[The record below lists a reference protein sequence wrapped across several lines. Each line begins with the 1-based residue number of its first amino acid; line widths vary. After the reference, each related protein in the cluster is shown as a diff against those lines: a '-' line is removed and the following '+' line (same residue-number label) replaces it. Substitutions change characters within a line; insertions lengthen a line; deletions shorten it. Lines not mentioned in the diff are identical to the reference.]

1 MRDFRESFYSTVRE
15 NLGLTVYHTGIQ
27 QCTPNHKWGP
37 ALKDHFLIHYVV
49 SGKGTFTTEKEKFQI
64 SAGDLF
70 LIHPS
75 QLVSY
80 CADNNDPWEYIW
92 VGFNGTEAERLLKLT
107 SLSKTAPVL
116 SCPDKEAVKNCISN
130 IHSSAGSFSFSESR
144 MTGYLYLL
152 ISHLIEM
159 SSQKNRTANSSLN
172 YVENA
177 LKYIQYNY
185 SDNIGVEDIAYNVG
199 LSRSHLHR
207 IFIKNLSVSPN
218 EFLTKF
224 RINEACT
231 LLKNSD
237 LTINEIASSVGFS
250 DPLYFSRVFKKIKGI
265 PPSKYQKTQKM
276 P

>member
-1 MRDFRESFYSTVRE
+1 MRDFKDSFYSTIRE
-15 NLGLTVYHTGIQ
+15 NLGLTVYNTGIQ
-27 QCTPNHKWGP
+27 QCAPNHKWGP
-37 ALKDHFLIHYVV
+37 ALRDHFLMHYVV
-49 SGKGTFTTEKEKFQI
+49 SGKGTFTTEKERYSI
-64 SAGDLF
+64 CAGEIF
-70 LIHPS
+70 LIYPS

-80 CADNNDPWEYIW
+80 CADENEPWEYIW

-107 SLSKTAPVL
+107 ALSKKNPVF
-116 SCPDKEAVKNCISN
+116 SCPEKDLVKDYILGIHNC
-130 IHSSAGSFSFSESR
+130 AGSFNYSESR
-144 MTGYLYLL
+144 MTGNLYLL
-152 ISHLIEM
+152 LSHLIEM
-159 SSQKNRTANSSLN
+159 SSQKLKTANSSLN

-185 SDNIGVEDIAYNVG
+185 SSNIGVEDIAYNVG

-231 LLKNSD
+231 LLKNSN
-237 LTINEIASSVGFS
+237 LTINEIASSVGFT
-250 DPLYFSRVFKKIKGI
+250 DPLYFSRVFKKIKGM
-265 PPSKYQKTQKM
+265 PPSKYQTTQKM